1 MERTV
6 SDLAFITDGTAA
18 AIFFIAG
25 LVDAGVNHCPNE
37 GCFAKNEVTAYNSF
51 AVGTTHFQ
59 ENEVGGEFYFRRET
73 AHADGPFQRVWS
85 VSASSDGELWA
96 GIGHAYT
103 VSNRRDNL
111 FLTLNAMTGLY
122 EEGSGVDLGGP
133 IEFRSGIEVGYKNKQ
148 GVKMSLSVDHR
159 SNLGIYSDNPGLE
172 TVQFRVSIPTK

>member
-37 GCFAKNEVTAYNSF
+37 GCFAKNEVQSYNSL

-59 ENEVGGEFYFRRET
+59 ENEVGEEFYFRREMD
-73 AHADGPFQRVWS
+73 HADGPFQRVWG
-85 VSASSDGELWA
+85 VSATSVGELWA
-96 GIGHAYT
+96 GFGHSYT
-103 VSNRRDNL
+103 ITNRKDNL
-111 FLTLNAMTGLY
+111 FASLNVMTGLY
-122 EEGSGVDLGGP
+122 EEGSGVNLGGP
-133 IEFRSGIEVGYKNKQ
+133 IEVRSGLEIGYKNRQ

-159 SNLGIYSDNPGLE
+159 SNLGIYSNNPGLE